1 MKGEHTHNP
10 PLVLPEKVIVP
21 GVSKVMEG
29 GGIGLQGVPT
39 PHPEPE
45 NASQTPSG
53 PGNRHPGTG
62 SCLSCGIRISL
73 NKRFCLSCAVQ
84 AGLAHE

>member
-1 MKGEHTHNP
+1 MKGEHMHDP
-10 PLVLPEKVIVP
+10 PLVLEEKVIVP
-21 GVSKVMEG
+21 GVNQVLEG
-29 GGIGLQGVPT
+29 GSIGLQGVPT

-45 NASQTPSG
+45 NASQTP
-53 PGNRHPGTG
+53 PRAGNGHPGTG

-73 NKRFCLSCAVQ
+73 NKQFCLSCAVQ